1 MKIVKIFNNNSV
13 AAITEDK
20 RDVIITGSGVGFKKK
35 IGDLV
40 DVHKMERTYV
50 LQNENNTRYKS
61 LLNQIPSLYFE
72 ITEKIVE
79 KAAKDLDVT
88 FDGTIFISI
97 SDHISF
103 AIARKKEGIYLPNI
117 ILNETK
123 VLYKQEYKIG
133 LWAIQY
139 IQSRTGILLE
149 EDEAGYIALHL
160 VNFSFQ
166 QKSNNATK
174 IATLTKEVLEII
186 RSVMKVSLSEDSITY
201 ARICTHLKYLAEKIF
216 NGREDISDTTFEIR
230 AMLKEDVRL
239 NLCINRISKVIR
251 ERYVYELSPDERTYL
266 ALHIKRIFKVGEDE

>member
-1 MKIVKIFNNNSV
+1 MGRLKMKIVKIFNNNSV
-13 AAITEDK
+13 AAITEDNH
-20 RDVIITGSGVGFKKK
+20 DVIITGSGVGFKKK
-35 IGDLV
+35 VGDLV
-40 DVHKMERTYV
+40 DTHKMERTYV
-50 LQNENNTRYKS
+50 LQNDNNTRYKS

-79 KAAKDLDVT
+79 KAAKDLEVA

-133 LWAIQY
+133 LWAIKY

-160 VNFSFQ
+160 VNFSLQ
-166 QKSNNATK
+166 QNSNNATK
-174 IATLTKEVLEII
+174 IATLTKEVLEVI
-186 RSVMKVSLSEDSITY
+186 RSVMKVNLSEDSITY

-216 NGREDISDTTFEIR
+216 NGSEDISDTTFEIR

-251 ERYVYELSPDERTYL
+251 ERYAYELSPDE
-266 ALHIKRIFKVGEDE
+266 